1 MSRHTVSTRD
11 QSGAAAAVVGT
22 VSGTLSGTV
31 SGTSSGSGRYDTA
44 VLPLEMPVN
53 PAADRDL
60 SSLLPEVRRLV
71 DAACVAILE
80 VYATGHGV
88 EYKADDSPITRADR
102 AAHDILSEGLSRLT
116 PDVPVLSEE
125 STREQAYEVRRHW
138 REFWLV
144 DPLDGTREFIQRN
157 GEFTVNV
164 ALVRDHGVVL
174 GVVAAPVLQLTYWGG
189 AGLGACVQQGTTAA
203 RPIHVRQP
211 AAEPPVI
218 VGSRSHRG
226 DSLDGVLARI
236 GPHEMQPMGSSL
248 KFCLVAEGKADLYP
262 RLGPT
267 SEWDT
272 AAAQAVVEAAGGGVT
287 TLDGAPLRYN
297 ERATLLNPHFLAF
310 GDHRRAWH
318 RLF

>member
-1 MSRHTVSTRD
+1 
-11 QSGAAAAVVGT
+11 
-22 VSGTLSGTV
+22 
-31 SGTSSGSGRYDTA
+31 
-44 VLPLEMPVN
+44 MPVN
-53 PAADRDL
+53 VAVDRDL

-80 VYATGHGV
+80 VYATGHEV
-88 EYKADDSPITRADR
+88 EYKADASPITRADR
-102 AAHDILSEGLSRLT
+102 AAHDILSNGLHRLT

-125 STREQAYEVRRHW
+125 SAAGQDYEVRRHW

-164 ALVRDHGVVL
+164 ALVRDHRAVL
-174 GVVAAPVLQLTYWGG
+174 GVVAAPVLQLQYYGG
-189 AGLGACVQQGTTAA
+189 EGLGAFVQHGAA
-203 RPIHVRQP
+203 VPLPVHVRQP

-226 DSLDGVLARI
+226 DSLDSVLARI

-248 KFCLVAEGKADLYP
+248 KFCLVAEGKADFYP

-272 AAAQAVVEAAGGGVT
+272 AAAQAVVEAAGGAVT
-287 TLDGAPLRYN
+287 TLDGSPLRYN
-297 ERATLLNPHFLAF
+297 ERTTLLNPHFLAF
-310 GDHRRAWH
+310 GDRRRDWH
-318 RLF
+318 RLFQEAAWN

>member
-1 MSRHTVSTRD
+1 MPVS
-11 QSGAAAAVVGT
+11 AAV
-22 VSGTLSGTV
+22 
-31 SGTSSGSGRYDTA
+31 
-44 VLPLEMPVN
+44 
-53 PAADRDL
+53 DRDL
-60 SSLLPEVRRLV
+60 RSLLPEVRRLV
-71 DAACVAILE
+71 DAACAAILE
-80 VYATGHGV
+80 VYAGIHVV

-102 AAHDILSEGLSRLT
+102 AAHDILTDGLRRLT

-125 STREQAYEVRRHW
+125 SAAGQDYEVRRHW

-164 ALVRDHGVVL
+164 ALVRGHRAVL
-174 GVVAAPVLQLTYWGG
+174 GVVAAPVLQLTYYG
-189 AGLGACVQQGTTAA
+189 ADGLGAFVLQGTAA
-203 RPIHVRQP
+203 PRAIHVRQP
-211 AAEPPVI
+211 AADPLVI

-226 DSLDGVLARI
+226 DSLDNLLARI

-248 KFCLVAEGKADLYP
+248 KFCLVAEGKADFYP

-287 TLDGAPLRYN
+287 TLDGTPLRYN
-297 ERATLLNPHFLAF
+297 ERTTLLNPHFLAF
-310 GDHRRAWH
+310 GDGRRDWH
-318 RLF
+318 RLFQAQAAWN